1 MKRHWKWLKAAF
13 IILCALGILWFC
25 MPVLH
30 GGFAEGSMFGIAVCG
45 LGMGIAMK
53 YKRAAGEGQWP
64 GLPQCSMPWAS
75 AGRGI

>member
-30 GGFAEGSMFGIAVCG
+30 GGFAEGSMFGVAVCG
-45 LGMGIAMK
+45 LGYGHS
-53 YKRAAGEGQWP
+53 YEV
-64 GLPQCSMPWAS
+64 
-75 AGRGI
+75 